1 MNQIHVYDL
10 QFFKTDDAGDDIVN
24 EDGSTKLFYAPYV
37 DLHGVADGVEEDHL
51 VEVEQCD
58 V

>member
-37 DLHGVADGVEEDHL
+37 DLRGAWDGLEEGNL
-51 VEVEQCD
+51 VEVEQ
-58 V
+58 